1 MEHFRQNLGP
11 FVVAAETTR
20 TPMVFMDAR
29 RGGHRITF
37 ANDSF
42 LSLLGYARDEVL
54 GQSFDS
60 LMAPGVQPQAWSQ
73 VLSAFEDGSDVD
85 REVRYCRKDGT
96 SIWASMRISPVRNQD
111 GVVVQHFAS
120 ISDLTAHKQEQA
132 ELKLLVDELNHRVK
146 NTLSTVQA
154 IVSQALRNSSD
165 LAVVA
170 EAVESRLSSLSR
182 SHDLLTRE
190 SWHSAGLADV
200 ILAAL
205 DPFGVADDRAERFAV
220 AGENIRFSPKA
231 ALAISIA
238 IHELATNAVK
248 YGALSNDA
256 GCVRV
261 TWALVSP
268 NGASARRV
276 VLRWQEVGGPP
287 VAPPVRKGFGSGVLE
302 CGLAYELAGVV
313 QLDYPRDGVVCTIDI
328 PAPSEA
334 GHE

>member
-1 MEHFRQNLGP
+1 M
-11 FVVAAETTR
+11 
-20 TPMVFMDAR
+20 PMVFMDAR

-205 DPFGVADDRAERFAV
+205 DPFGVAMI
-220 AGENIRFSPKA
+220 GPS
-231 ALAISIA
+231 
-238 IHELATNAVK
+238 
-248 YGALSNDA
+248 
-256 GCVRV
+256 
-261 TWALVSP
+261 VSP
-268 NGASARRV
+268 SRGRIFVSLRRRRWRSVSRSTNWRRTPSNMARCPTTRAAS
-276 VLRWQEVGGPP
+276 G
-287 VAPPVRKGFGSGVLE
+287 
-302 CGLAYELAGVV
+302 
-313 QLDYPRDGVVCTIDI
+313 
-328 PAPSEA
+328 
-334 GHE
+334 